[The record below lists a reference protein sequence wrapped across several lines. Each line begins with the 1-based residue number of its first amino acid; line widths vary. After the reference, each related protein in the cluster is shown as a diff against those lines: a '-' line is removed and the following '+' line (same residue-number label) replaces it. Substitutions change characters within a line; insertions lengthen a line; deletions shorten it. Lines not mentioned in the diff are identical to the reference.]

1 MGDILRATF
10 RNIYIY
16 TTVCNDDGFSL
27 KLRIYPHRDL
37 GKTLTVLKL
46 TERLPQ
52 TLRNETL
59 WANGNRLVAVTVT
72 KNAASS
78 QQPQLLKL
86 EYYTPQESGAILCN
100 KHSWLKS
107 EDLKSALLFCFNISL
122 TIVSSFH

>member
-1 MGDILRATF
+1 MSEVLQSKNRSKKRILGTQKIGKSYITAEIDNTLTMGDVLRATF

-46 TERLPQ
+46 TEKLPQ
-52 TLRNETL
+52 TLRNETP

-72 KNAASS
+72 KNVASS
-78 QQPQLLKL
+78 HVPAV
-86 EYYTPQESGAILCN
+86 ET
-100 KHSWLKS
+100 
-107 EDLKSALLFCFNISL
+107 
-122 TIVSSFH
+122 